1 MSTLRS
7 EYGHLTIQQLVHHFE
22 HGQLNLE
29 PGFQRNSVWTL
40 KERQSLIESLF
51 MSYPVPSIF
60 LYKNH
65 DAHGGLM
72 YDVNDGKPTR
82 RINLHVYW
90 IGPLSSWPVRRASPI
105 PDSRQR
111 TSLVQLGATLQKR
124 CGIPFLRL
132 PYPDGRDLRRAI
144 RHHRCL
150 RPYQLDGQKALIS
163 RKASRRILQ

>member
-40 KERQSLIESLF
+40 KDRQSLIESIF

-72 YDVNDGKPTR
+72 YDVIDGKPTP
-82 RINLHVYW
+82 RINLHVYG
-90 IGPLSSWPVRRASPI
+90 IGPLSSSPVPVSSPI
-105 PDSRQR
+105 PQR
-111 TSLVQLGATLQKR
+111 LQQTTL
-124 CGIPFLRL
+124 
-132 PYPDGRDLRRAI
+132 
-144 RHHRCL
+144 
-150 RPYQLDGQKALIS
+150 
-163 RKASRRILQ
+163 